1 MSIHIL
7 HIMSRQNL
15 KRVSTGITGLNQIL
29 AGGYPEERT
38 ILVSGPA
45 GCGKSTFGIQFIVSG
60 IVEFDSPGIYCS
72 FDESLENVRNDA
84 ASYGWDL
91 KALEDQNLLAMVD
104 GYSERAGVQSGEKY
118 VTKLEVDELLNL
130 LIRLIDSIG
139 AERVVI
145 DSITAIALSL
155 ENELIV
161 RKEILKL
168 SAIMSALTCTTL
180 MISEAINAQDI
191 SRFGVE
197 EFMAQGV
204 IALKYEFGATGRR
217 TIQVRKMRGVQ
228 HSLQERPFI
237 ISDKG
242 IEVFPDE
249 DLYGLK

>member
-1 MSIHIL
+1 MRIVYSMS
-7 HIMSRQNL
+7 SGNL
-15 KRVSTGITGLNQIL
+15 ERVGTGIEGLNDIL
-29 AGGYPEERT
+29 GGGYPKERT
-38 ILVSGPA
+38 ILISGPA
-45 GCGKSTFGIQFIVSG
+45 GGGKSTFGIQFIVAG
-60 IVEFDSPGIYCS
+60 ILQEDEPGIYCS

-104 GYSERAGVQSGEKY
+104 GYSERAGVESGEKF

-130 LIRLIDSIG
+130 LIRLIDNIG

-180 MISEAINAQDI
+180 MISEAINTQEI

-204 IALKYEFGATGRR
+204 IALKYEFGSTGRR
-217 TIQVRKMRGVQ
+217 TIQVRKMRGVK
-228 HSLQERPFI
+228 HSLRERPFI

-249 DLYGLK
+249 ELYSIKG